1 VLRLLFRRLVA
12 AAPTL
17 LLVTLGVSLLLSIA
31 PGDPALTIAGGAG
44 EPSREQVEA
53 VREKFHLD
61 DSPFVQYGRWAS
73 GAVVLDFGT
82 AYTGSGPVR
91 DQIWSRLPITAGLAF
106 AAVAI
111 ALLLAVPLG
120 TVAGARSGG
129 MLDRLSRMI
138 STLGVSIPNFCLAI
152 LLVVVV
158 AVDRRWLPS
167 GGFVRLT
174 DDPVEWLRH
183 TLLPA
188 ATLGFGLA
196 GVLSRQLRGSL
207 VDVLDSRFVQAAWAR
222 GCTRRTVV
230 GKHGL
235 KNAAIAPITVLGV
248 QVGYLLGGTVIVEMI
263 FGIPGLGPY
272 MLKGITDRDLP
283 VVQGVTFVFVLWQ
296 MAASFLVDVAY
307 GLLSPKAR
315 LD

>member
-183 TLLPA
+183 TLSHPA
-188 ATLGFGLA
+188 PRRNARVRA
-196 GVLSRQLRGSL
+196 GRRPVTPVAGLSRRRA
-207 VDVLDSRFVQAAWAR
+207 RFEIR
-222 GCTRRTVV
+222 PGGV
-230 GKHGL
+230 G
-235 KNAAIAPITVLGV
+235 
-248 QVGYLLGGTVIVEMI
+248 
-263 FGIPGLGPY
+263 
-272 MLKGITDRDLP
+272 
-283 VVQGVTFVFVLWQ
+283 
-296 MAASFLVDVAY
+296 
-307 GLLSPKAR
+307 AR
-315 LD
+315 LHSAHRRR